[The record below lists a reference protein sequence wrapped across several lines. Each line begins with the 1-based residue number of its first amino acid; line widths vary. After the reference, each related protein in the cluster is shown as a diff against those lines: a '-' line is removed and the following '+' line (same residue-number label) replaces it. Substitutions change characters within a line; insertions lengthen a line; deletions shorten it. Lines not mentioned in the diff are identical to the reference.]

1 MNLLGLASCGSH
13 RLRAFMRAANWA
25 GMVTLAVGIKV
36 FEAPELPEELAAF
49 IARYSVVRLNSI
61 SLAQFSTVQT
71 MRTA

>member
-25 GMVTLAVGIKV
+25 GMATLAVGIKV

-49 IARYSVVRLNSI
+49 IARYSVRLNSI